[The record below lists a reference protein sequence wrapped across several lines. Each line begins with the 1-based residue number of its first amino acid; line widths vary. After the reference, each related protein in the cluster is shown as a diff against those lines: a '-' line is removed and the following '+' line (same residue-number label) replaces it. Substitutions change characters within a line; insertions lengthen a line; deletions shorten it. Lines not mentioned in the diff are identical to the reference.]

1 MILGCIVVSMLTMRV
16 EEEYMTCDPCTSSRV
31 LNNDDYNNSTPSI
44 LYLVLPRPLCN
55 TKHRVRDGDLR

>member
-31 LNNDDYNNSTPSI
+31 LNNDDYNNPT
-44 LYLVLPRPLCN
+44 LKYLIS
-55 TKHRVRDGDLR
+55 RVTSSFVQH